1 MTEVKS
7 YVCPNCGANTTN
19 SQNCEYCGSLLVR
32 FVEKGIDLS
41 NTTYTNDCIT
51 FPGLAAE
58 LKKNL
63 RLQEENPEECVVTD
77 LYAKIG
83 DTFECSGILRTG
95 DCCWH
100 DGQDIELGNGSDGLI
115 VTESFNRYVDS
126 NGNEDYNKEMDDRLS
141 RFKQLDCFELFTSH
155 TCASV
160 DEYGDKRYF
169 REYAIDF
176 GNDAEGAARLISEIL
191 QKVKGW
197 TLETNFD
204 MLTNVGVDNCNKA
217 RREWIEAHGFGKI
230 EADDEDVNKKNVSE
244 NGTQTSNSDDVVMLF
259 QVFAFIAGVV
269 GVILTILLQLD

>member
-1 MTEVKS
+1 MAEVKS

-19 SQNCEYCGSLLVR
+19 AQNCEYCGSLLVR

-63 RLQEENPEECVVTD
+63 RLQEENPEKGVVTD
-77 LYAKIG
+77 LFAKIDNIPDSISIMRPG
-83 DTFECSGILRTG
+83 YCLWLDEQPIN
-95 DCCWH
+95 
-100 DGQDIELGNGSDGLI
+100 LGNGSDGLI
-115 VTESFNRYVDS
+115 VSICFERLADFCGD
-126 NGNEDYNKEMDDRLS
+126 EDFNKEMDDQLN
-141 RFKQLDCFELFTSH
+141 RFKQLDCFELFASH
-155 TCASV
+155 SAYDSV
-160 DEYGDKRYF
+160 DKIYR

-197 TLETNFD
+197 TLEANFD

-259 QVFAFIAGVV
+259 QVFAFIAVVV